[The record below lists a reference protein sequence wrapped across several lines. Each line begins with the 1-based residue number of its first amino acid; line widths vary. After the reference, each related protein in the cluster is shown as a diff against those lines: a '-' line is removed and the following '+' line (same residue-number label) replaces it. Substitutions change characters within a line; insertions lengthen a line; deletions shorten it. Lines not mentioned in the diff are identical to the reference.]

1 MGLIP
6 ATGSAIAMGR
16 VANAYGLGAVGTVSV
31 GLNGVGTAISAKL
44 GAQIGRSAGAQVR
57 LSVDFGG
64 RTTPNTY

>member
-16 VANAYGLGAVGTVSV
+16 VANAYGLGVVGTVAV
-31 GLNGVGTAISAKL
+31 GLNGVGSSITAKL
-44 GAQIGRSAGAQVR
+44 GAQIGKSAGQQTR

-64 RTTPNTY
+64 RTTPNNY